1 MIFLLGFFSWEW
13 YQGVHLEIPIH
24 PAMNM
29 VFYALLLGILV
40 VSRTEK
46 RNDRNHVRVTYN
58 IHRWILNTGNFFVR
72 RLYKDAKIRHIPQI
86 LILILKKIQA
96 SCKVAPRM
104 GIPARTARSES
115 IRMPGHTK
123 RKEVFLWSKRWWW
136 WFVQLGRCLEEVWN
150 PKLSPFLFRRSEFWN
165 CGPGCIPPLGRFF
178 RVRVGLRFSLIVF
191 FQTSV
196 FLLLLLWNNMKQFPF
211 LMFRHHT
218 CRLLTPL
225 VCDRPVA
232 L

>member
-1 MIFLLGFFSWEW
+1 MNTVNTPAKRH
-13 YQGVHLEIPIH
+13 QGVHLEIPIH

-29 VFYALLLGILV
+29 VFYALPLGILV

-96 SCKVAPRM
+96 SCNLPAILYTIQAGGRFCPRM

-123 RKEVFLWSKRWWW
+123 RKEVFLWSKRWWCSVGGDVW
-136 WFVQLGRCLEEVWN
+136 KRLGIPNCHPLFFGVLSSEIADFV
-150 PKLSPFLFRRSEFWN
+150 S
-165 CGPGCIPPLGRFF
+165 
-178 RVRVGLRFSLIVF
+178 
-191 FQTSV
+191 
-196 FLLLLLWNNMKQFPF
+196 
-211 LMFRHHT
+211 RH
-218 CRLLTPL
+218 
-225 VCDRPVA
+225 D
-232 L
+232 